1 MKTLFLE
8 CNMGAAGDMLMGALY
23 ELLPEPEQVQFL
35 DTMNRLF
42 PDKIM
47 VKASPAEKCGIWGT
61 KMDVVIL
68 GQTEPDGSPGHG
80 HLPHAGGTDDA
91 HASQAGNADSQA
103 PQGEDRAKDRHT
115 HPASSQHGGHAHH
128 AEGAG
133 HGHSHMLHTSYPE
146 MMERIDSLPVPAPVK
161 EHAKSVY
168 TLIGNAESHAHHMD
182 ISQIHFHEVGT
193 LDALMDV
200 VGCCILLELLDP
212 EQIIASPVHVGSG
225 SVRCAHGILPVPA
238 PATAEIL
245 RDVPIYCGSTDGE
258 LCTPTGAALLKHFAA
273 QFTAMPPMSV
283 EKTGYGMGT
292 KDFPTANC
300 LRAFWGNMELLP
312 VPSPRQLPG
321 SYTGHPLAGIREE
334 ETRPDF
340 YTEQFHSLDQILELS
355 CNLDDMTPEAVSYAV
370 NLLMEAGALD
380 VFTTSVH
387 MKKNRPG
394 LLLTCLCDLEE
405 ESRFSRLILTH
416 TSTRGI
422 RIHPCY
428 RRTLDAQYRKVRTPY
443 GEVTV
448 KISSGYGICKYKPEY
463 EDVAA
468 AARTCKVPFGKVQEA
483 AMEACR
489 RLQQ

>member
-8 CNMGAAGDMLMGALY
+8 CNMGAAGDMMMGALY
-23 ELLPEPEQVQFL
+23 ELLPEPEQKQFL

-42 PDKIM
+42 PDQIM

-68 GQTEPDGSPGHG
+68 GQTELGDSPENGYTHHAQGIDPADGNHPAQGTEA
-80 HLPHAGGTDDA
+80 AGG
-91 HASQAGNADSQA
+91 S
-103 PQGEDRAKDRHT
+103 
-115 HPASSQHGGHAHH
+115 HPA
-128 AEGAG
+128 
-133 HGHSHMLHTSYPE
+133 HSHGARAADDGHMHLHTSYPE
-146 MMERIDSLPVPAPVK
+146 MLNRIDSLPISASAK
-161 EHAKSVY
+161 EHAKAVY
-168 TLIGNAESHAHHMD
+168 TLIGNAESHAHHTD

-200 VGCCILLELLDP
+200 VGCCILLELLGP

-245 RDVPIYCGSTDGE
+245 RDVPIYCGTVDGE
-258 LCTPTGAALLKHFAA
+258 LCTPTGAALLKHFAS
-273 QFTAMPPMSV
+273 QFTAMPPMAV

-292 KDFPTANC
+292 RDFPTANC
-300 LRAFWGNMELLP
+300 LRAFWGNMSILP

-321 SYTGHPLAGIREE
+321 SYMGYPLANIREE
-334 ETRPDF
+334 ETHPDF

-416 TSTRGI
+416 TTTRGI

-443 GEVTV
+443 GEITV

-468 AARTCKVPFGKVQEA
+468 AARTCKVPFAKVQEA

-489 RLQQ
+489 RLQ

>member
-23 ELLPEPEQVQFL
+23 ELLPEPEQTQFL

-47 VKASPAEKCGIWGT
+47 VKATPAEKCGIWGT

-68 GQTEPDGSPGHG
+68 GQTEEGAPEHRQMHHSHG
-80 HLPHAGGTDDA
+80 PEGADA
-91 HASQAGNADSQA
+91 HHAENAHVHHAD
-103 PQGEDRAKDRHT
+103 GTEH
-115 HPASSQHGGHAHH
+115 GHAHH
-128 AEGAG
+128 
-133 HGHSHMLHTSYPE
+133 HMLHTSYPE
-146 MMERIDSLPVPAPVK
+146 MLERIDSLPVPASVK

-168 TLIGNAESHAHHMD
+168 TLIGNAESHAHHTD

-200 VGCCILLELLDP
+200 VGCCILLELLEP
-212 EQIIASPVHVGSG
+212 EQIIASPIHVGSG

-245 RDVPIYCGSTDGE
+245 RDVPIYCGSIDGE
-258 LCTPTGAALLKHFAA
+258 LCTPTGAALLKHFAS
-273 QFTAMPPMSV
+273 QFTAMPPMAV

-292 KDFPTANC
+292 RDFPTANC
-300 LRAFWGNMELLP
+300 LRAFWGTMNILP

-321 SYTGHPLAGIREE
+321 SYMGHPLANIREE
-334 ETRPDF
+334 ETNPDF

-355 CNLDDMTPEAVSYAV
+355 CNLDDMTPEAISYAV

-428 RRTLDAQYRKVRTPY
+428 RRTLEAQYRKVRTPY
-443 GEVTV
+443 GEITV

-468 AARTCKVPFGKVQEA
+468 AARTCKVPFAKVQEA
-483 AMEACR
+483 AMEACK
-489 RLQQ
+489 RLQ

>member
-1 MKTLFLE
+1 MKTLFIE

-23 ELLPEPEQVQFL
+23 ELLPSPEQEQFVE
-35 DTMNRLF
+35 TMNSLF

-47 VKASPAEKCGIWGT
+47 IKTAPSEKCGIWGT
-61 KMDVVIL
+61 KADVVIL
-68 GQTEPDGSPGHG
+68 GHSETPEMS
-80 HLPHAGGTDDA
+80 
-91 HASQAGNADSQA
+91 
-103 PQGEDRAKDRHT
+103 EKEHT
-115 HPASSQHGGHAHH
+115 HSHH
-128 AEGAG
+128 
-133 HGHSHMLHTSYPE
+133 HTLHTSYPE
-146 MMERIDSLPVPAPVK
+146 MLSQIDGLPVSPWVK
-161 EHAKSVY
+161 EHAKAVY
-168 TLIGNAESHAHHMD
+168 TLIGEAESHAHHTD

-200 VGCCILLELLDP
+200 VGCCILLETLNP
-212 EQIIASPVHVGSG
+212 EQIIASPIHVGSG

-245 RDVPIYCGSTDGE
+245 RDVPIYCGTIDGE
-258 LCTPTGAALLKHFAA
+258 LCTPTGAALLKHFAS

-292 KDFPTANC
+292 KDFPSANC
-300 LRAFWGNMELLP
+300 LRVFWGNMSILP

-321 SYTGHPLAGIREE
+321 SYAEHSLADFREE

-340 YTEQFHSLDQILELS
+340 YTEQFHSLEQILELS

-394 LLLTCLCDLEE
+394 LLLTCLCSLEE

-422 RIHPCY
+422 RIQPCY
-428 RRTLDAQYRKVRTPY
+428 RRTLDAQFQKVRTSY
-443 GEVTV
+443 GEITV
-448 KISSGYGICKYKPEY
+448 KISTGYGIRKYKPEY

-468 AARTCKVPFGKVQEA
+468 AARTCKVPFSKVHEA
-483 AMEACR
+483 AVNACMHIH
-489 RLQQ
+489 